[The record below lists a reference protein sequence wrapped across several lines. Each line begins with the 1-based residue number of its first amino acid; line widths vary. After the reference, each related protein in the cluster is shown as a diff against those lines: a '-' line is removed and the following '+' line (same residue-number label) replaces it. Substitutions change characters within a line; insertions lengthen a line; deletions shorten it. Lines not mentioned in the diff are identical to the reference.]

1 MQNNIIFYFLIYSFL
16 GWCLES
22 IYKSILNRKPT
33 NSGFLYGPFCPM
45 YGIGAVIMIMAGKL
59 TNNIFTTFI
68 MAFCIFSIWEYIVAV
83 VLEKLFKTKY
93 WDYSNLKFNFQ
104 GRICLKNSIYWGI
117 LGVLLIYVIQ
127 PLIESLTNKLPE
139 GILTYINTILLIA
152 MSVDSIITVLKIMFI
167 DKKIRQVFEIG
178 ETIKEKIAELKNNDR
193 LEKIRKENKE
203 NRETMESIQ
212 NLISE
217 LKAKQD
223 ILKIKIY
230 KRILRLKKAFPEMHS
245 ENLAKFMTQKISLEE
260 IKNKIKTKRLE
271 NKERK
276 K

>member
-193 LEKIRKENKE
+193 LEKRYKE
-203 NRETMESIQ
+203 NRESIQ
-212 NLISE
+212 KLIVE

-260 IKNKIKTKRLE
+260 IKNKIKNKKQEKE
-271 NKERK
+271 NKEN
-276 K
+276 